1 MFLEYYGLREQPFG
15 VTPDPRFLYF
25 GTTHREALAS
35 LFYGIESGCGFLAL
49 IAPPGMG
56 KTTLLFHLL
65 EKLRGSAQTVFLFQ
79 TQCGSREMFRHLLND
94 LGIDS
99 GEQDLAAM
107 HESLNSVLLSNARK
121 GRRVVLVIDEA
132 QNLKDS
138 VLETV
143 RLLSDFETPQAK
155 LLQIILSGQ
164 PQLADK
170 LSQPGLTQ
178 LRQRISVIGR
188 LHPFTRV
195 ETMVYLEYRLCRAGY
210 SGPPLFSYDAID
222 LIAANSKGVPRT
234 INNLCFNALTLGFA
248 KRQKQIDAATVCEIM
263 ADLDLDGLSTHR
275 SIVPDLPEDELFSFD
290 GISPSNELTYQ
301 DFHDAVHA
309 AWGNGAR
316 SKGEDKPAEDSPKWT
331 EPNGMPQP
339 VDAISGQSLHTE
351 GTSRTSL
358 VLDSPQKEK
367 DAVKRVGSLP
377 LFEASPSALTD
388 QGSLQAQQEE
398 TPSEQSPTPVAVAN
412 VAGAIAEP
420 SAPGIQ
426 AMQLEIQN
434 IPPASPLQPT
444 AHATSSQATENGNG
458 QKHAEPES
466 LSAPSRNNP
475 NNMPR
480 RGRAYPWATW
490 WAVFRASQNF
500 SKKETDAVD
509 KGRTISGGTVVAVAF
524 ALTVSGLGFAWH
536 HHEFARPPL
545 KVVPVAASPASGNPS
560 QPSAAI
566 QNAHGSQMRPG
577 KASPPPAK
585 SRSGPVVITVEHG
598 QTLGEVSL
606 RYLGQFNPKVTRE
619 IQMSNPVIRDPD
631 LIFAGTQIRL
641 PSPSVH
647 PDLSTPSSREVLNRA
662 EEQ

>member
-25 GTTHREALAS
+25 GSTHREALAS

-79 TQCGSREMFRHLLND
+79 TQCGSREMFRHVLND

-107 HESLNSVLLSNARK
+107 HESLNSVLLANARK

-132 QNLKDS
+132 QNLRDS

-143 RLLSDFETPQAK
+143 RLLSDFETPQSK
-155 LLQIILSGQ
+155 LLQIVLSGQ

-188 LHPFTRV
+188 LNPFTRV

-210 SGPPLFSYDAID
+210 SGPALFSYDAID
-222 LIAANSKGVPRT
+222 MIAANSKGVPRT

-248 KRQKQIDAATVCEIM
+248 KRQKQIDAATVCEVM
-263 ADLDLDGLSTHR
+263 ADLDLEGLSTHR
-275 SIVPDLPEDELFSFD
+275 VLAPELSEDELFSFD

-301 DFHDAVHA
+301 DFHDAVRA

-316 SKGEDKPAEDSPKWT
+316 LKSEDKPAEDSPKGT
-331 EPNGMPQP
+331 GPNGMPRA
-339 VDAISGQSLHTE
+339 VDAISRESLDTE
-351 GTSRTSL
+351 GKSKTSFEE
-358 VLDSPQKEK
+358 D
-367 DAVKRVGSLP
+367 DVKGVGTLP
-377 LFEASPSALTD
+377 LFAAYPSALTD
-388 QGSLQAQQEE
+388 QGSPQAQQKE
-398 TPSEQSPTPVAVAN
+398 SQGEQSPTLIAVAN
-412 VAGAIAEP
+412 GAGAIAEP
-420 SAPGIQ
+420 LAPEPQ
-426 AMQLEIQN
+426 AMQLEIKK
-434 IPPASPLQPT
+434 IPPASLLQPT
-444 AHATSSQATENGNG
+444 GHAASSQMTEDGHG
-458 QKHAEPES
+458 QKPTEPDS
-466 LSAPSRNNP
+466 LLGPSRSKSSI
-475 NNMPR
+475 MPR
-480 RGRAYPWATW
+480 RGRPYPWATW

-500 SKKETDAVD
+500 SKKESETVD
-509 KGRTISGGTVVAVAF
+509 KSRTISGGTLVALAF
-524 ALTVSGLGFAWH
+524 ALAISGLGFAWY
-536 HHEFARPPL
+536 HHEFMRPPL
-545 KVVPVAASPASGNPS
+545 KVVPVAPSAGSRNPS
-560 QPSAAI
+560 QPPAAF
-566 QNAHGSQMRPG
+566 QKSLGSQIASD
-577 KASPPPAK
+577 KVSPPPAEA
-585 SRSGPVVITVEHG
+585 RSGPVVITVEHG

-647 PDLSTPSSREVLNRA
+647 PDISTPSSREVLNRA

>member
-79 TQCGSREMFRHLLND
+79 TQCGSREMFRHVLND

-107 HESLNSVLLSNARK
+107 HESLNSVLLANARK

-132 QNLKDS
+132 QNLRDS

-143 RLLSDFETPQAK
+143 RLLSDFETPQSK
-155 LLQIILSGQ
+155 LLQIVLSGQ

-210 SGPPLFSYDAID
+210 SGPALFSYDAID
-222 LIAANSKGVPRT
+222 MIAANSKGVPRT

-248 KRQKQIDAATVCEIM
+248 KRQKQIDAATVCEVM
-263 ADLDLDGLSTHR
+263 ADLDLEGLSTHR
-275 SIVPDLPEDELFSFD
+275 SLAPELSEDELFSFD

-301 DFHDAVHA
+301 DFHDAVRA
-309 AWGNGAR
+309 AWGNSAR
-316 SKGEDKPAEDSPKWT
+316 LKSENKPAEDSPKGT
-331 EPNGMPQP
+331 GPNGMPRA
-339 VDAISGQSLHTE
+339 VDAISRESLDTE
-351 GTSRTSL
+351 GKSKTSFEE
-358 VLDSPQKEK
+358 D
-367 DAVKRVGSLP
+367 DVKGVGTLP
-377 LFEASPSALTD
+377 LFAASPSAFPD
-388 QGSLQAQQEE
+388 QGSPQAQQEE
-398 TPSEQSPTPVAVAN
+398 SQREHNPSPVAVAN
-412 VAGAIAEP
+412 GVGVIAESSVP
-420 SAPGIQ
+420 ELQ
-426 AMQLEIQN
+426 AMQREIKN
-434 IPPASPLQPT
+434 IPPASQLQPT
-444 AHATSSQATENGNG
+444 VHATSTPMTEDGHG
-458 QKHAEPES
+458 QKPVEPDS
-466 LSAPSRNNP
+466 MFAPSRTKQSI
-475 NNMPR
+475 MPR

-500 SKKETDAVD
+500 SKKESDTVD
-509 KGRTISGGTVVAVAF
+509 KGRTISGGTLVAVAF
-524 ALTVSGLGFAWH
+524 ALTISGLGFAWY
-536 HHEFARPPL
+536 HHEYTRPPL
-545 KVVPVAASPASGNPS
+545 KVVPVAPLPGSRNPS
-560 QPSAAI
+560 QPSAAF
-566 QNAHGSQMRPG
+566 QKSLGSQIASD
-577 KASPPPAK
+577 KVSPPPAK
-585 SRSGPVVITVEHG
+585 APSGPVVITVEHG

-631 LIFAGTQIRL
+631 LIFAGTQLRL
-641 PSPSVH
+641 PSPSDH
-647 PDLSTPSSREVLNRA
+647 PDVSTPSSREVLNRA

>member
-65 EKLRGSAQTVFLFQ
+65 EKLRSSAQTVFLFQ
-79 TQCGSREMFRHLLND
+79 TQCGSREMFRHVLND

-107 HESLNSVLLSNARK
+107 HESLNSVLLSNARQ

-132 QNLKDS
+132 QNLRDS

-143 RLLSDFETPQAK
+143 RLLSDFETPQSK

-188 LHPFTRV
+188 LQPFTRV

-210 SGPPLFSYDAID
+210 SGPPLFSYAAID
-222 LIAANSKGVPRT
+222 LIASNSKGVPRT

-248 KRQKQIDAATVCEIM
+248 KRQKQIDASTVCEVM
-263 ADLDLDGLSTHR
+263 ADLDLEGLTTHR
-275 SIVPDLPEDELFSFD
+275 SVPPELSEEELFSFD

-301 DFHDAVHA
+301 DFHDAVGA

-316 SKGEDKPAEDSPKWT
+316 LKSEDKPAEDSPKGAG
-331 EPNGMPQP
+331 PNSMPRP
-339 VDAISGQSLHTE
+339 VDAISRESLDTE
-351 GTSRTSL
+351 GTSRTSFE
-358 VLDSPQKEK
+358 LDHPQK
-367 DAVKRVGSLP
+367 DDVKSVGSLP
-377 LFEASPSALTD
+377 LFPASPSALTD
-388 QGSLQAQQEE
+388 QGSPQAQQKERQ
-398 TPSEQSPTPVAVAN
+398 SEQSPTQVAVAN
-412 VAGAIAEP
+412 RVGAIAEP
-420 SAPGIQ
+420 SAPGLQ
-426 AMQLEIQN
+426 AMQLEIKN

-444 AHATSSQATENGNG
+444 AHFTSSQATEDGHG
-458 QKHAEPES
+458 QEPAEPNS
-466 LSAPSRNNP
+466 LLAPSRSKP
-475 NNMPR
+475 SIMPR

-490 WAVFRASQNF
+490 WAVFRASQTF
-500 SKKETDAVD
+500 SKKESDTAD
-509 KGRTISGGTVVAVAF
+509 KARTISGGTVAAVAF
-524 ALTVSGLGFAWH
+524 ALTISGLGFAWR
-536 HHEFARPPL
+536 HHEFMRPPL
-545 KVVPVAASPASGNPS
+545 KVVPVAPSPGSENPS
-560 QPSAAI
+560 QPSGPFQKRLGAQIA
-566 QNAHGSQMRPG
+566 PG

-585 SRSGPVVITVEHG
+585 ARSGPVVITVEHG

-641 PSPSVH
+641 PSPTVH
-647 PDLSTPSSREVLNRA
+647 PDISTPSSPEVLNRT
-662 EEQ
+662 EEQR